1 MCYEAKH
8 LGDHPESVQIADFIA
23 RGYKMLWMF
32 VLVNTAHQNILSGD
46 PKH

>member
-32 VLVNTAHQNILSGD
+32 VLVIAHHNILSGD